1 MTPQDEP
8 LSEVGAL
15 TDTSLAA
22 PGVSSEP
29 EPETSSSNARAVLLL
44 SALATL
50 LVYSVPVLGRFLA
63 RPLLLLSTLAHEMG
77 HGVTAVLIGG
87 GFQRMMIWPNGS
99 GLAQIDTTGF
109 GRIREGLSLAGGL
122 VGPAVA
128 SAVCFYLGRTGR
140 GARACLI
147 GLGLLL
153 LVVEVFLVRNL
164 FGFAFVGM
172 VVITCFLA
180 TRLSA
185 EARRLTVVFVGV
197 QLALSVFSRADYLFT
212 PAAVNPSGTF
222 PSDVMRMQQALF
234 LPYWF
239 WGALCGGVS
248 VAVLIWGVRLFWR
261 K

>member
-1 MTPQDEP
+1 MTLQDERLKESLEGIP
-8 LSEVGAL
+8 SLPDSGLSV
-15 TDTSLAA
+15 TSA
-22 PGVSSEP
+22 SEP
-29 EPETSSSNARAVLLL
+29 PSGNARAVLLL

-50 LVYSVPVLGRFLA
+50 IVYNVPVLGRFLA
-63 RPLLLLSTLAHEMG
+63 RPLVLLSTLAHEMG

-109 GRIREGLSLAGGL
+109 GRIREALCMAGGL

-128 SAVCFYLGRTGR
+128 AAACFYLGRTGR
-140 GARACLI
+140 GARVCLT

-153 LVVEVFLVRNL
+153 LVLDIFLVRNL

-172 VVITCFLA
+172 IVITCFLA
-180 TRLSA
+180 TRLSL
-185 EARRLTVVFVGV
+185 EAQRLTVVFVGV

-212 PAAVNPSGTF
+212 QFVENPSGRF
-222 PSDVMRMQQALF
+222 PSDVMQMQQALL

-239 WGALCGGVS
+239 WGALCGSVS

>member
-1 MTPQDEP
+1 MQDEP
-8 LSEVGAL
+8 LSEVDAL
-15 TDTSLAA
+15 TGTPSLAA
-22 PGVSSEP
+22 PAPTVDPAPEHSSH
-29 EPETSSSNARAVLLL
+29 NARAVLLL

-50 LVYSVPVLGRFLA
+50 LVYNIPFLGRILA
-63 RPLLLLSTLAHEMG
+63 RPLILLSTLAHEMG
-77 HGVTAVLIGG
+77 HGVTAMLVGG

-99 GLAQIDTTGF
+99 GLAQMDTTGF
-109 GRIREGLSLAGGL
+109 GRIREGLCLAGGL

-128 SAVCFYLGRTGR
+128 AAVCFYLGRTGR
-140 GARACLI
+140 GARACLL
-147 GLGLLL
+147 GLGIVLLA
-153 LVVEVFLVRNL
+153 VDVFLVRNL

-172 VVITCFLA
+172 IVITCFLA

-222 PSDVMRMQQALF
+222 PSDVMQMQRLLV

-239 WGALCGGVS
+239 WGALCGSVS